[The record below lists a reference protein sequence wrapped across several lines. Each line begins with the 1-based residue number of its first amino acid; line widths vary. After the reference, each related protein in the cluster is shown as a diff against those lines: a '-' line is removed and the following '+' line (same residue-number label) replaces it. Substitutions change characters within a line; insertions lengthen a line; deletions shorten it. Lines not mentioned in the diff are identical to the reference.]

1 MSAIDGLIIREAEQ
15 KDAHGIWQVD
25 RLTLNAWSEDSYV
38 REIGSNKASI
48 YFVAEKEDM
57 ILGFAGDMAYSGRR
71 AYKTTDRK
79 SVV

>member
-38 REIGSNKASI
+38 RKIKN
-48 YFVAEKEDM
+48 
-57 ILGFAGDMAYSGRR
+57 
-71 AYKTTDRK
+71 
-79 SVV
+79 